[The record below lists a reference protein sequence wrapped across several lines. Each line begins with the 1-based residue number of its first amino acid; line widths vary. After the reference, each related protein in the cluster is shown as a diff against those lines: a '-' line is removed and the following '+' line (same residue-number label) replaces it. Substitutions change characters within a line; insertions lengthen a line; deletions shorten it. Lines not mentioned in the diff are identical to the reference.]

1 MKRIVLVDAARGMAI
16 MMMAAYHFCFDLDYF
31 GVIHQDFNHETFWLT
46 ARAIIVSLFLT
57 LSGIS
62 LVLAS
67 SLDMRHFGMRQAR
80 LLAAALMVTAGS
92 YALFPKSYIY
102 FGILHFIFAASLI
115 GRLFLRIPNVAMVSG
130 LLVIAAGLGFSN
142 PVFDLPYLQWI
153 GLMTHK
159 PYTEDY
165 VPIFPWLGVVLI
177 GIFLGNLLFVKLK
190 PAWIYRECPKLK
202 IPSFL
207 GRHSLAVYLLHQP
220 ILIGVLYTVIGH

>member
-1 MKRIVLVDAARGMAI
+1 MAI